1 MKIVD
6 YKKVEILRKEHVVLK
21 DVNLEIESGE
31 FTYIIGRVGSG
42 KSSLLK
48 SMYAEIPIEMG
59 EAHVL
64 DYDLLNIKRK
74 MIPMLRREIGIVFQD
89 FQLLT
94 DRSVYD
100 NLLFVLKATGWKN
113 KTDMDDRIEEVLK
126 EVGMLTKSYK
136 MPHELSGGEQQRIV
150 IARALLN
157 KPKLIL
163 ADEPTGNLDPA
174 TGEQIVRYLHDI
186 AQEGT
191 AVIMATHNLS
201 FVEQFPGRVLR
212 CDDKHLIAPQLD

>member
-64 DYDLLNIKRK
+64 DYDLMNIKRK

-94 DRSVYD
+94 DRSAY
-100 NLLFVLKATGWKN
+100 
-113 KTDMDDRIEEVLK
+113 EV
-126 EVGMLTKSYK
+126 V
-136 MPHELSGGEQQRIV
+136 
-150 IARALLN
+150 
-157 KPKLIL
+157 
-163 ADEPTGNLDPA
+163 
-174 TGEQIVRYLHDI
+174 
-186 AQEGT
+186 
-191 AVIMATHNLS
+191 
-201 FVEQFPGRVLR
+201 
-212 CDDKHLIAPQLD
+212 